1 MNQKYAKLKFLEYKK
16 AFRAAEMQQG
26 QYFI

>member
-1 MNQKYAKLKFLEYKK
+1 MNQKYAKYKFLEYKN
-16 AFRAAEMQQG
+16 AFRAAEMQHG